1 MILIFSS
8 IFDHYKYALAFFPFM
23 HVPFQEQPK
32 SLHSSQQHILVRLCM
47 CVTEQPCPLFHPE
60 KTEIFRLHPAS
71 SLSNTPPT
79 HLSLR
84 LHPALIRPCS
94 HAGKMTERGKR
105 EWRGRERGEKDV
117 TAPQQV
123 WRTGERESEGEKER
137 EKKRES
143 YSDDELL
150 AMGGGRD
157 ICGIKR
163 CWSLVKH
170 ALTCR
175 SHFAHTHTHTL
186 S

>member
-1 MILIFSS
+1 MTLIFSCT
-8 IFDHYKYALAFFPFM
+8 FDHYEYALAFFPFM

-47 CVTEQPCPLFHPE
+47 CVIEQPCPLFHPE
-60 KTEIFRLHPAS
+60 KTEIFRLHPAA

-123 WRTGERESEGEKER
+123 WHTGERECEGEKER
-137 EKKRES
+137 KKGRAILMMSFSPWEE
-143 YSDDELL
+143 DETYAASRGAGAWLSMHLL
-150 AMGGGRD
+150 A
-157 ICGIKR
+157 
-163 CWSLVKH
+163 
-170 ALTCR
+170 ALIL
-175 SHFAHTHTHTL
+175 HTHTHTL

>member
-1 MILIFSS
+1 
-8 IFDHYKYALAFFPFM
+8 
-23 HVPFQEQPK
+23 
-32 SLHSSQQHILVRLCM
+32 M
-47 CVTEQPCPLFHPE
+47 CYRATL
-60 KTEIFRLHPAS
+60 S
-71 SLSNTPPT
+71 SLSPRKNRNISSSSCFFSLQHPPT

-84 LHPALIRPCS
+84 LHPALIRPGS